1 MATNL
6 FSHIVRSL
14 YNQKGF
20 AALNF
25 FGLFVALTVALLSG
39 AMLFHERS
47 FDNFH
52 TDSDRIF
59 RIVTDMEDPQSGTS
73 DKLAIPATILPSYI
87 REQKLDIGP
96 HTVVRF
102 TDEMLVRLNAN
113 RFFME
118 KNLFYA
124 DSAFFNI
131 LDFKVKTGNALYA
144 LQKPNQV
151 LLTETTAAK
160 YFPDENA
167 VGKHITIE
175 DTECPNKEF
184 EVAGIIEDAPAN
196 SHMRFNMLISAIS
209 RKESTDAGWG
219 WFDSSLGIYLK
230 LDKNRNGDQIAA
242 QLTTIANQNKDKED
256 VSRYEYKLQALSDIH
271 ANMDYGDNGMS
282 YTADFQ
288 QFYWLGAISL
298 FLLLIAAVNYINL
311 STAIAL
317 RKAREV
323 GVRKTMGASRWDLAR
338 RFWLETFVLVA
349 GAVLAAAFTANLLLP
364 VLNNFLDR
372 QIVAQWFSPQ
382 MLGLLA
388 GLYAVT
394 TLAAGFYPAF
404 VLAGF
409 SPIEAFRG
417 KIAGQGSRTSLNLR
431 RGLVT
436 FQFVVAQVFII
447 AVIVAA
453 WQMRYIRS
461 KPLGFQ
467 TAGIVNLNLPEGA
480 KSDNISTLMS
490 EINRIPG
497 VICMTKGFGAPT
509 SRSGFTTRFN
519 HPEQFGN
526 NNKDLVVKIADT
538 KYLETY
544 GIELK
549 AGRFLNE
556 SDMAAAAES
565 IPQEDR
571 KYSVVLNETG
581 VKNLGYLTPE
591 SALGK
596 SVKIGINEMTAPI
609 IGVMSDF
616 HTRSLREKI
625 TNTAVIPFHR
635 HNNYS
640 VGIRLDPSAANTATL
655 AKMESVWKS
664 VFPADLFTAA
674 FLDDF
679 LASLY
684 RNESRVYTMFK
695 LVALLALLINALG
708 LIGLTVFVV
717 EAKTKEIGIRKVLG
731 ASVVSVTGL
740 LLRDFVKLVL
750 IAIVIASPIAYYFMQ
765 KWLSDFTYH
774 IDIQWWMFAVAGVLA
789 LLIAF
794 LTVGFQSVKAALAN
808 PVRSLRSE

>member
-1 MATNL
+1 MFKTA
-6 FSHIVRSL
+6 FRSL
-14 YNQKGF
+14 RNQKGF

-25 FGLFVALTVALLSG
+25 FGLFVALTVALLTG

-47 FDNFH
+47 FDKFH
-52 TDSDRIF
+52 MDSDRIF

-73 DKLAIPATILPSYI
+73 NKFAIPATILPSYI
-87 REQKLDIGP
+87 RDQKLDIGP

-102 TDEMLVRLNAN
+102 ADEILVRLHET

-118 KNLFYA
+118 KNVYYA
-124 DSAFFNI
+124 DSAFFSI
-131 LDFKVKTGNALYA
+131 FDFKTKTGNALFA
-144 LQKPNQV
+144 LQKTNQV

-160 YFPDENA
+160 YFPHENA
-167 VGKHITIE
+167 VGKRITIE
-175 DTECPNKEF
+175 DSECPNTEF

-196 SHMRFNMLISAIS
+196 SHMRFNMLVSAVS

-219 WFDSSLGIYLK
+219 WFDSSLGVYLK
-230 LDKNRNGDQIAA
+230 LDENRSGDQIAA

-256 VSRYEYKLQALSDIH
+256 ISRYDYKLQAMSDIH
-271 ANMDYGDNGMS
+271 ANLDYGDNGMG
-282 YTADFQ
+282 YTVDFE
-288 QFYWLGAISL
+288 QFYWLGAIAL

-323 GVRKTMGASRWDLAR
+323 GVRKTMGASRWDLAK

-349 GAVLAAAFTANLLLP
+349 GAVLAAAFAANALLP
-364 VLNNFLDR
+364 ILNNFLDR
-372 QIVAQWFSPQ
+372 QIVAHWLSPQ
-382 MLGLLA
+382 MVGLLA
-388 GLYAVT
+388 GLCAVT
-394 TLAAGFYPAF
+394 TLAAGFYPAI

-409 SPIEAFRG
+409 SPTEAFRG
-417 KIAGQGSRTSLNLR
+417 KIAGKGSRTSFNLR

-453 WQMRYIRS
+453 WQMDYVRS

-467 TAGIVNLNLPEGA
+467 TAGIVNLNLPQEA
-480 KSDNISTLMS
+480 KPDKVSTLMS
-490 EINRIPG
+490 DINRIPG
-497 VICMTKGFGAPT
+497 VICMTKGMGAPT
-509 SRSGFTTRFN
+509 SRSGMTTRFDL
-519 HPEQFGN
+519 PEEFEK
-526 NNKDLVVKIADT
+526 NKKELVVKIADP

-544 GIELK
+544 GIQLK

-556 SDMAAAAES
+556 SDMVAAAES
-565 IPQEDR
+565 VPQEDR

-581 VKNLGYLTPE
+581 VKSLGFATPE
-591 SALGK
+591 AALGK
-596 SVKIGINEMTAPI
+596 NVKIGINDMTAPI
-609 IGVMSDF
+609 VGVMSDF
-616 HTRSLREKI
+616 HTRSLRAKM
-625 TNTAVIPFHR
+625 TNTAIIPFHR
-635 HNNYS
+635 NNNS
-640 VGIRLDPSAANTATL
+640 IGIRLDPSAANTATL

-674 FLDDF
+674 FMDEF

-684 RNESRVYTMFK
+684 RNESRVYAMFK

-708 LIGLTVFVV
+708 LIGLTVFMV

-731 ASVVSVTGL
+731 ASVASVTGL

-765 KWLSDFTYH
+765 RWLSNFIYR
-774 IDIQWWMFAVAGVLA
+774 IDIQWWMFATAGVLA
-789 LLIAF
+789 LVVAF

-808 PVRSLRSE
+808 PVKSLRSE